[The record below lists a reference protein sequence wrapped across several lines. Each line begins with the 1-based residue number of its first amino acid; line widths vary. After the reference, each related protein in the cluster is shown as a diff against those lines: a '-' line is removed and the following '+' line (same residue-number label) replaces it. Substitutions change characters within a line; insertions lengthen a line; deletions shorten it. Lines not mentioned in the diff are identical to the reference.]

1 MNDQHG
7 INRGA
12 TAGLS
17 SSVGGAAKSTA
28 GQASSGTQYGT
39 ALPRVIIAGTASG
52 VGKTSLALGIVRALR
67 SRVCGCKRSRSAPIS
82 STPPISARA
91 SGRTCYNLDAW
102 MTSPEYVRR
111 LFARA
116 AADADLAVIEGVM
129 GLFDGASPAALEGST
144 AEIASLLHAPIVLVV
159 NAHGA
164 ARSLAATVK
173 GFAEFEPGLS
183 VAGVIANQSG
193 SSRHAAWLSEA
204 LASAALPPLVGAT
217 PRGAL
222 PTLQSRH
229 LGLATADE
237 AVLDEA
243 TLDALADACAEH
255 LDMPRLLEIA
265 RSEALS
271 NCQGARASS
280 PPLPPGEGRGEGN
293 LHRSQNRTAESPP
306 GSPHPNP
313 LPKGEGDLKSAIF
326 KTPMKCV
333 KPFVA
338 AMSAWGSLATRRS
351 TSIIPT
357 TWNRSPRRGPS
368 GRSSRRWPTA
378 ACRKTS
384 TASTSAAAIPRSTPP
399 GWPPTPSLLADVR
412 RFAASGRAVYA
423 ECGGLM
429 YLGATHSARSTAPGK
444 PWPASCP
451 WKPPCSPG

>member
-1 MNDQHG
+1 M
-7 INRGA
+7 
-12 TAGLS
+12 
-17 SSVGGAAKSTA
+17 
-28 GQASSGTQYGT
+28 
-39 ALPRVIIAGTASG
+39 
-52 VGKTSLALGIVRALR
+52 GKTSLVLGIVRALAR
-67 SRVCGCKRSRSAPIS
+67 QGLRVQTFKVGPDFLDP
-82 STPPISARA
+82 TYLARA

-129 GLFDGASPAALEGST
+129 GLFDGASPNAFEGST
-144 AEIASLLHAPIVLVV
+144 AEIASLLAAPILLVV

-173 GFAEFEPGLS
+173 GFTEFEPGLS

-217 PRGAL
+217 PRGSL
-222 PTLQSRH
+222 PALQSRH

-243 TLDALADACAEH
+243 TLDVLADACEEH

-265 RSEALS
+265 RA
-271 NCQGARASS
+271 NVFCASS
-280 PPLPPGEGRGEGN
+280 PPLPPGEGRGEGKFPAVK
-293 LHRSQNRTAESPP
+293 HRAAESPP

-313 LPKGEGDLKSAIF
+313 LPKGEGDLESATC
-326 KTPMKCV
+326 KTPAERARQ
-333 KPFVA
+333 FVA
-338 AMSAWGSLATRRS
+338 AASAWGSPATRRS

-357 TWNRSPRRGPS
+357 TWSRSPRRGPS
-368 GRSSRRWPTA
+368 GWSSRRWPTD

-384 TASTSAAAIPRSTPP
+384 TASTSAAAIPRSTPR
-399 GWPPTPSLLADVR
+399 GWPRTARCLTMS
-412 RFAASGRAVYA
+412 AALPPRAGRCTRNAAV
-423 ECGGLM
+423 
-429 YLGATHSARSTAPGK
+429 
-444 PWPASCP
+444 
-451 WKPPCSPG
+451 